1 MDAVVTALTTSFT
14 SVATS
19 ITGVIGDVLPIAL
32 PVVGAM
38 IVVRKGISIFK
49 GIVNKQENEIVFQG
63 GKRLES
69 PASFFVYKF
78 SERSERKD

>member
-1 MDAVVTALTTSFT
+1 METVVTALTTSFT

-49 GIVNKQENEIVFQG
+49 GIVNK
-63 GKRLES
+63 
-69 PASFFVYKF
+69 
-78 SERSERKD
+78 